1 LGGDTV
7 GETLHGNR
15 PAAQVRQHHLGDVGV
30 VLGHVRLGDLLP
42 VAFEQHLVRP
52 ADLHAGDRVHGV
64 HRASRTTSRAFLSL
78 RSPRY
83 RGWRSIFAAVHS
95 VNATSATFSGRAQC
109 TPRLGSLPRVQA
121 LRLISRSESMR
132 CNSRRTSSVNP
143 VPTLPAYTNS
153 PDSS

>member
-1 LGGDTV
+1 
-7 GETLHGNR
+7 
-15 PAAQVRQHHLGDVGV
+15 V

-83 RGWRSIFAAVHS
+83 RGCRSIFAAVHS
-95 VNATSATFSGRAQC
+95 VNATSATFSGRTQC
-109 TPRLGSLPRVQA
+109 TPRLGRVPRVQA
-121 LRLISRSESMR
+121 LPEISRSESR
-132 CNSRRTSSVNP
+132 LCSFRRTRSVTP
-143 VPTLPAYTNS
+143 VPTFHAYTNS
-153 PDSS
+153 PASS